1 MLSFSVNK
9 VVRETQHGS
18 LVRTG
23 TDPDGNCF
31 FHAYLYSTE
40 ASTFKDLSYSLR
52 LKRVI
57 EIKNHFSNSIT
68 VDDVLDL
75 VDVVSFEAIL
85 GLIERHLKGYTLP
98 DLSKQPLLSLRAYL
112 LLIYGYHPKLSH
124 EESFQYMIHLIQGE
138 YHKKVQ
144 EYVRRNG
151 AWMFDSYIILFMNKL
166 KINIIMY
173 SHTTNKPIT
182 HYPRYEGIHTILMY
196 HLTDHF
202 ESMGWYVNNTMTRVF
217 SENELPNL

>member
-1 MLSFSVNK
+1 MLSFSENK
-9 VVRETQHGS
+9 VVRDYQHGS

-40 ASTFKDLSYSLR
+40 ASTFKELSYPSR
-52 LKRVI
+52 LQRVM
-57 EIKNHFSNSIT
+57 EIKQYFANSIT

-75 VDVVSFEAIL
+75 VDVVSFEAIH

-112 LLIYGYHPKLSH
+112 LLVYASYPDLSH
-124 EESFQYMIHLIQGE
+124 EESFQYMIHVIQGE
-138 YHKKVQ
+138 YHTKVQ

-151 AWMFDSYIILFMNKL
+151 AWMSDSYIILFMNKL

-173 SHTTNKPIT
+173 SHATSKPIT
-182 HYPRYEGIHTILMY
+182 HYPPYEGTHSILMY

-202 ESMGWYVNNTMTRVF
+202 ESLGWYTNHTMTRVF
-217 SENELPNL
+217 ATNELPIL